1 MINTKLEEGGEKMTR
16 DKAKVNQQK
25 QITKG
30 LRAQIKELAPY
41 VKITREHKN
50 VLSKDHDQIFIS

>member
-1 MINTKLEEGGEKMTR
+1 MINTKLEEGGEKMRR

-30 LRAQIKELAPY
+30 LRAQVKELAPY
-41 VKITREHKN
+41 VKINREHKN

>member
-1 MINTKLEEGGEKMTR
+1 MRR
-16 DKAKVNQQK
+16 DKAKMNQQK
-25 QITKG
+25 QMTKG

-41 VKITREHKN
+41 VKINREHKN